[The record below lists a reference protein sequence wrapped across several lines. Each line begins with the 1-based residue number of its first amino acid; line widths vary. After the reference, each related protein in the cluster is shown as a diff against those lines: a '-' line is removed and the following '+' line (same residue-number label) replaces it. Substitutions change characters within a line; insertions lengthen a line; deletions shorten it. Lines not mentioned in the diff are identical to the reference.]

1 MPSGR
6 GPASNTR
13 RRLLTVA
20 VVATLLVVGAG
31 LVGLPGV
38 DRVRSLAGG
47 AFGPL
52 ERLLAPQR
60 DSDLAAA
67 RAERDRYADIARQ
80 AQQQA
85 HDRADLTALLDAP
98 TTDGATVL
106 PAHVVG
112 IGREGASG
120 PQRITLDVGSRDG
133 VSADSTVVSAAGLV
147 GRVESISAWT
157 CDVVLLGSPEVVVG
171 VRVGPDGRI
180 GTVSA
185 TGALGISSSVL
196 GSRALRLELVE
207 QGEISVGDMV
217 TTLGSVDGR
226 PFVAGVEVG
235 RVTSVE
241 PLRGRATTTA
251 VVEPTVDLGSLGLVG
266 ILQTAPR
273 TQPRPAATGGTP

>member
-1 MPSGR
+1 MPQAVGPEGR
-6 GPASNTR
+6 GAHEER
-13 RRLLTVA
+13 QEGVF
-20 VVATLLVVGAG
+20 VGR
-31 LVGLPGV
+31 PG
-38 DRVRSLAGG
+38 
-47 AFGPL
+47 
-52 ERLLAPQR
+52 
-60 DSDLAAA
+60 
-67 RAERDRYADIARQ
+67 
-80 AQQQA
+80 
-85 HDRADLTALLDAP
+85 
-98 TTDGATVL
+98 
-106 PAHVVG
+106 
-112 IGREGASG
+112 
-120 PQRITLDVGSRDG
+120 
-133 VSADSTVVSAAGLV
+133 GLV

-171 VRVGPDGRI
+171 VRVGPEGRI

-185 TGALGISSSVL
+185 TGALGIGSSVL

-207 QGEISVGDMV
+207 QGEVSVGDMV